1 MNAMIVETCFVEA
14 TEDVALYRRLGPDA
28 IGKSIAE
35 AIANK
40 KVPTSTTSS
49 SGETFYRVIAGS
61 YKERVN
67 AEKRKSEL
75 EAKGFTGVFLEAFKK

>member
-1 MNAMIVETCFVEA
+1 MFFRS
-14 TEDVALYRRLGPDA
+14 TEDVALYRGLGADA

-35 AIANK
+35 SIANK
-40 KVPTSTTSS
+40 KVPTSTTSSTSS

-61 YKERVN
+61 YKERAN